1 MKKKWLMLGGTLGIS
16 SVMMI
21 TTGVSAF
28 ASTSG
33 YDAYKSALKNT
44 RTIQNVAVQASASL
58 QDNGNVLASA
68 AGNFKISLDKQAASG
83 SADVKANGATQ
94 SVNFYKQKDQTV
106 LKSSSNDTY
115 YVQQER
121 DKGKNKNDAKEK
133 ETLDPQISQQVET
146 VIDALVGNLKDY
158 VAVDAKTDGS
168 KEITAQLD
176 NSQLPTV
183 VNAIAP
189 IVIKQAS
196 NHERDGEKKD
206 NNDAKQLPFNRDV
219 LHGST
224 PQLTQD
230 IKIEKVS
237 FKANINAANYI
248 EHQEADITVSGKDAS
263 GTAHQVTVH
272 LQANLSGYNTTTP
285 DTIDLSGKKV
295 QQMDNRHHGK
305 FHDDNE

>member
-1 MKKKWLMLGGTLGIS
+1 MKKKWFMLGSALGIS

-44 RTIQNVAVQASASL
+44 RTIQNVAVQASATL

-68 AGNFKISLDKQAASG
+68 TGNFKISLDKQAASG
-83 SADVKANGATQ
+83 SADVKVNGATQ
-94 SVNFYKQKDQTV
+94 SVNFYKQNDQTV
-106 LKSSSNDTY
+106 LKTSSSDTY
-115 YVQQER
+115 YVGQER
-121 DKGKNKNDAKEK
+121 GKDKNKHDTK
-133 ETLDPQISQQVET
+133 ETLDPQIPQQVET

-158 VAVDAKTDGS
+158 VTVNAKSDGS
-168 KEITAQLD
+168 KEIAAQLD
-176 NSQLPTV
+176 NSQIPTV

-189 IVIKQAS
+189 IVIKHAS
-196 NHERDGEKKD
+196 NHEQNREKKD
-206 NNDAKQLPFNRDV
+206 NNDAKQFPFNRDV
-219 LHGST
+219 LNVQT

-230 IKIEKVS
+230 IKIEKVA
-237 FKANINAANYI
+237 FKANVNAANYI

-272 LQANLSGYNTTTP
+272 LQANLMGYNTTTP

>member
-1 MKKKWLMLGGTLGIS
+1 MKKKWLMLGGALGIS

-68 AGNFKISLDKQAASG
+68 AGNFKINLNTQTASG
-83 SADVKANGATQ
+83 SADMNVSGATQ
-94 SVNFYKQKDQTV
+94 SVNFYKLKDQTV

-115 YVQQER
+115 YVEQER
-121 DKGKNKNDAKEK
+121 DKEKKKNDAK

-176 NSQLPTV
+176 NSQIPAV
-183 VNAIAP
+183 VNGIAP
-189 IVIKQAS
+189 IMIKQAS
-196 NHERDGEKKD
+196 NHKQDREKKD
-206 NNDAKQLPFNRDV
+206 NNANGLPFNGDV
-219 LHGST
+219 LQAAT

-237 FKANINAANYI
+237 FNANINADNYI
-248 EHQEADITVSGKDAS
+248 EHQEADITISGKDAS

-285 DTIDLSGKKV
+285 DSIDLSGKKV
-295 QQMDNRHHGK
+295 QQMDNHQHGK
-305 FHDDNE
+305 FHGDNK

>member
-1 MKKKWLMLGGTLGIS
+1 MKKKWLTLGGVLGIS

-21 TTGVSAF
+21 TTGVNAF

-58 QDNGNVLASA
+58 QDNGTALASA
-68 AGNFKISLDKQAASG
+68 AGNFKISLNTQTASG
-83 SADVKANGATQ
+83 SADVKVNGATQ
-94 SVNFYKQKDQTV
+94 SVNFYKLKDQTV

-115 YVQQER
+115 YVEQEH
-121 DKGKNKNDAKEK
+121 DKQKNKNNNNAK
-133 ETLDPQISQQVET
+133 ETLDPQIPQQVET

-168 KEITAQLD
+168 KEVTADLD
-176 NSQLPTV
+176 NSQIPTV

-189 IVIKQAS
+189 LVIKHAS
-196 NHERDGEKKD
+196 NQEHNGEKKD
-206 NNDAKQLPFNRDV
+206 EHANVLPFNRDV
-219 LHGST
+219 LQAST

-237 FKANINAANYI
+237 FKANINTSNYI
-248 EHQEADITVSGKDAS
+248 EHQEADITISGKDAS

-272 LQANLSGYNTTTP
+272 LQANLSGYNTTIP
-285 DTIDLSGKKV
+285 DTIDLSGKQV
-295 QQMDNRHHGK
+295 QQLDNHQHGK
-305 FHDDNE
+305 FHGDNE

>member
-1 MKKKWLMLGGTLGIS
+1 MKKKWLMLGGALGIS

-68 AGNFKISLDKQAASG
+68 AGNFKVSLNTQTASG

-94 SVNFYKQKDQTV
+94 SVNFYKLKDQTV
-106 LKSSSNDTY
+106 LKSSTNDTY
-115 YVQQER
+115 YVEQER
-121 DKGKNKNDAKEK
+121 DKEKNKNDAK

-168 KEITAQLD
+168 KEVSAQLD

-189 IVIKQAS
+189 IVIKHAS
-196 NHERDGEKKD
+196 NHEQDGEKKD
-206 NNDAKQLPFNRDV
+206 NNANELPFNHDV
-219 LHGST
+219 LQAST

-248 EHQEADITVSGKDAS
+248 EHQEADITISGKDAS

-295 QQMDNRHHGK
+295 QQMDNHQHGK
-305 FHDDNE
+305 FHGDNE

>member
-1 MKKKWLMLGGTLGIS
+1 MKKKWLMLGGVLGIS

-21 TTGVSAF
+21 TTGINAF

-58 QDNGNVLASA
+58 QDNGNALASA
-68 AGNFKISLDKQAASG
+68 AGNFKISLNTQTASG
-83 SADVKANGATQ
+83 SADVKVNGATQ
-94 SVNFYKQKDQTV
+94 SVNFYKLKDQTV
-106 LKSSSNDTY
+106 LKSSSNETY
-115 YVQQER
+115 YVKQQ
-121 DKGKNKNDAKEK
+121 DKEKKKNNEK
-133 ETLDPQISQQVET
+133 ETLDPQIPQQVET

-168 KEITAQLD
+168 KEITAELD
-176 NSQLPTV
+176 NSQIPTV

-189 IVIKQAS
+189 LVIKHAS
-196 NHERDGEKKD
+196 NQKHDGEKKD
-206 NNDAKQLPFNRDV
+206 DTSKELPFNRDV
-219 LHGST
+219 LQASSL
-224 PQLTQD
+224 QLTQD

-237 FKANINAANYI
+237 FKADINNANYI
-248 EHQEADITVSGKDAS
+248 EHQEADITISGKDVS

-285 DTIDLSGKKV
+285 DTIDLSGKQV
-295 QQMDNRHHGK
+295 QQMDNHQHGK
-305 FHDDNE
+305 FHGDNE